1 MELWGGVEPT
11 LNRVADRY
19 FSQLERSGHHERLS
33 DLERCADLGLRTL
46 R

>member
-1 MELWGGVEPT
+1 MPTSATTRGTRMELWGGVEPT

-33 DLERCADLGLRTL
+33 DL
-46 R
+46 